1 MFRSIAVAA
10 FAVAAVSVASANEVM
25 LPTVDACNKA
35 VVELEKVAATSG
47 RPAKEVAQGL
57 EAIAGLKDACEKGDL
72 KVASAKA
79 TEARQSLAQ
88 EN

>member
-35 VVELEKVAATSG
+35 VVELEKVAAISG
-47 RPAKEVAQGL
+47 RPGKEVAEGR
-57 EAIAGLKDACEKGDL
+57 EAIVGLKDACEKGDL

-79 TEARQSLAQ
+79 TAARQSLAQ